1 MLSGLTR
8 LYQTPLRV
16 AFAGLSL
23 TGTAHC
29 EQHHAFGSS
38 MALRPFLLLQSR
50 DLDDPMRE
58 HEIDCFRR
66 HLGVSEAELVTVNVV
81 ERLPTREELNRAAGL
96 LMGGSGDYSCLD
108 DVPWIHR
115 FIEFARVAVL
125 GEGRPTFAACFG
137 FQILVRA
144 MGGEMIRD
152 PANMEIGTIPLDL
165 TPAAQHDPI
174 FSRLPRT
181 FDAQVGHQDRATA
194 YVPGVENLA
203 SSAACPLH
211 AFRVGNLPVWATQF
225 HPELDAA
232 DVRLRYFRYLAKY
245 KPGSTEDSDHE
256 AFLNGLRPSPHASG
270 MLRHFAEWLRRR
282 DAETTRPVIRPS
294 NGHVAMSL

>member
-1 MLSGLTR
+1 
-8 LYQTPLRV
+8 
-16 AFAGLSL
+16 
-23 TGTAHC
+23 
-29 EQHHAFGSS
+29 

-58 HEIDCFRR
+58 HEIACFRR
-66 HLGVSEAELVTVNVV
+66 HLGVPEAELVTINVV

-108 DVPWIHR
+108 DLPWIGR
-115 FIEFARVAVL
+115 FIDFARAAVL

-152 PANMEIGTIPLDL
+152 PAKMEIGTIALDL
-165 TPAAQHDPI
+165 APAALQDPL

-181 FDAQVGHQDRATA
+181 FMAQVGHQDRATA
-194 YVPGVENLA
+194 YAPGVANLA
-203 SSAACPLH
+203 TSALCPLH

-225 HPELDAA
+225 HPELDAG
-232 DVRLRYFRYLAKY
+232 DVRVRYFRYLAKY
-245 KPGSTEDSDHE
+245 KPETTEDGDHE
-256 AFLNGLRPSPHASG
+256 AFLGGLRPSPEASS
-270 MLRHFAEWLRRR
+270 LLHHFAQWVRRR
-282 DAETTRPVIRPS
+282 DAETTRPIIRPS
-294 NGHVAMSL
+294 SGHVAMSL